1 VPIYLQTITVARLEA
16 GKRGSAEGLQAVYN
30 DVFNW
35 VGTEC
40 QYVIPSA
47 SPHYRV
53 SILKMVVPVVR
64 RQLLDI
70 THTSVHGFDFLSNAI
85 WAEVPRH
92 AHLPSLRSP

>member
-1 VPIYLQTITVARLEA
+1 MYLQTITVARLEA

-40 QYVIPSA
+40 QYVIPS
-47 SPHYRV
+47 S
-53 SILKMVVPVVR
+53 SSSSSSSKLILKMVVPVVC

-92 AHLPSLRSP
+92 AHLPLRSP